1 MPVNKLLLVDDEK
14 NSRLAVTEYL
24 ETCGFDV
31 CAVAD
36 GEQAVAAG
44 LRLAPSVLVCDW
56 LLPGE
61 VSGLDVVSRLLAE
74 FPSLVALVVT
84 GLPVRDVAR
93 EAGDLPVAGILS
105 KPASLSAIERSI
117 FDALGA

>member
-1 MPVNKLLLVDDEK
+1 MRMNKLLLVDDER

-24 ETCGFDV
+24 ETRGFDV

-74 FPSLVALVVT
+74 FPGLVALVVT
-84 GLPVRDVAR
+84 GLPVREVAR
-93 EAGDLPVAGILS
+93 EARDLPVAGILP
-105 KPASLSAIERSI
+105 KPASLSAIERTI
-117 FDALGA
+117 LDALGE

>member
-1 MPVNKLLLVDDEK
+1 MPVNKLLLVDDER

-24 ETCGFDV
+24 ETRGFDV

-44 LRLAPSVLVCDW
+44 LRLAPSVLICDW

-74 FPSLVALVVT
+74 FPSLVALVIT
-84 GLPVRDVAR
+84 GLPVRVVAR

-105 KPASLSAIERSI
+105 KPASLTAIERTI
-117 FDALGA
+117 LDALGD